1 MSGTDNAA
9 EAITDGARLLAFDLA
24 RVSGALEEIA
34 TTWRRAWPARPELP
48 LRLPLRLQDA
58 ARELAAD
65 ARGLAAADPPQAP
78 GGGLSVTSRLSAL
91 ENGVASAQA
100 MTRAPGMPPAG
111 DAGLWDYLDTALRQ
125 AGTRLPGLT
134 SGPA

>member
-48 LRLPLRLQDA
+48 LLLPLRLQDA

-78 GGGLSVTSRLSAL
+78 GGLSVTSRLSAL
-91 ENGVASAQA
+91 EDGIASAQA

-111 DAGLWDYLDTALRQ
+111 DAGLWEYLDTALRQ
-125 AGTRLPGLT
+125 AGTRLPSLP

>member
-34 TTWRRAWPARPELP
+34 TTWRRAWPTRPE
-48 LRLPLRLQDA
+48 LPLRLQDA
-58 ARELAAD
+58 ARALAAD
-65 ARGLAAADPPQAP
+65 ARGLAAADSPQAP

-91 ENGVASAQA
+91 ENGVATAQA

-111 DAGLWDYLDTALRQ
+111 DAGLWEYLDTALRQ
-125 AGTRLPGLT
+125 AGTRLPDLT
-134 SGPA
+134 SA